1 MSGSFNIKIFFA
13 VPEFPSFPTRVA
25 HLNTL
30 FPDGNSKLLNAAA
43 LDSTTTDQ
51 AVEKYLKSVSS
62 SSHNMPSTST
72 TSGTTFQSF
81 QSLLD
86 AYQEKVST
94 SAAPLTLTLKREE
107 LWRSALAFYKKA
119 INSPQDL
126 FKSFEVS

>member
-1 MSGSFNIKIFFA
+1 MNFLCQDPLILKFSLQCLK
-13 VPEFPSFPTRVA
+13 
-25 HLNTL
+25 H
-30 FPDGNSKLLNAAA
+30 LNAAA
-43 LDSTTTDQ
+43 LDSITTDQ

-86 AYQEKVST
+86 AYPST
-94 SAAPLTLTLKREE
+94 APLTLTLKREE